1 MLHPLADLS
10 PVICRCGTELSYVS
24 VSTQHIVFVSEDTSP
39 YLAVVYDVESRC
51 HSMYLIRR
59 AMPDV
64 SIISIIYVYVYVRTC
79 FITTSFVYKGYKK
92 TCHNLQIKLASF
104 I

>member
-64 SIISIIYVYVYVRTC
+64 SIISIIYMGLSSCVVTAV
-79 FITTSFVYKGYKK
+79 FIKTFKNCINLRELSF
-92 TCHNLQIKLASF
+92 
-104 I
+104 